1 MVNGRKR
8 ISRRR
13 FCQNSLAA
21 IAAAE
26 MPFAGS
32 TGTLFGRE
40 PLKGKPNILFIF
52 SDQQRWDSVECYGS
66 PLFKGLTPN
75 LDKLADEGVRFEHA
89 FTCQPVCGPTRAVL
103 QTGKYA
109 TEIGCFR
116 NNIALPENE
125 TTLAHRLSNAGY
137 EVGYLGKW
145 HLASS
150 SGGPEKNFHTRP
162 VPPRLRGGYKDFWL
176 ASDVLEFTSHGYGG
190 HMFDDKGQ
198 KREYDQ
204 SRYRVDAQTDWA
216 LEYLRRQKND
226 KPFFLFLSYI
236 EPHHQNDRNHFE
248 GPHGSKERFK
258 DYAVPGDLQG
268 TKGDWREEMPDYL
281 GCINSLD
288 RNVGRI
294 RDELEKLGLAQNTLI
309 VYTSDHGCHFC
320 TRNGEYK
327 RSCHESSIR
336 IPLIVHGPG
345 FRGGKTVK
353 KLVNLLDVHATVLAA
368 GQVQLPASCRGRAL
382 QELVSGKVD
391 DWPEDT
397 FVQISESQVGRA
409 LRTHKWKYAVRAPGK
424 NGARDSHSDLYVE
437 DFLYDLENDP
447 HERQNLVSDP
457 AFNNLRAELA
467 QRLIKRMI
475 KIGEQRPIIKGAV
488 LAFSGLYI
496 DGLLCS
502 AYSSGY
508 YGGY

>member
-1 MVNGRKR
+1 M
-8 ISRRR
+8 
-13 FCQNSLAA
+13 AA
-21 IAAAE
+21 TDVA
-26 MPFAGS
+26 F
-32 TGTLFGRE
+32 TGFPRTLFAEE
-40 PLKGKPNILFIF
+40 PVKAKPNILFIF

-75 LDKLADEGVRFEHA
+75 LDQLAGEGVRFEHA

-109 TEIGCFR
+109 TEVGCFR

-125 TTLAHRLSNAGY
+125 ITLAHRLSNAGY

-150 SGGPEKNFHTRP
+150 AGGVEKNFRARA

-190 HMFDDKGQ
+190 HMFDDKGN
-198 KREYDQ
+198 KREYDK

-216 LEYLRRQKND
+216 LEYLRERKND

-258 DYAVPGDLQG
+258 DYAVPGDLQE
-268 TKGDWREEMPDYL
+268 TKGDWRQEMADYL
-281 GCINSLD
+281 GCIHSLD

-294 RDELEKLGLAQNTLI
+294 RNELKKMGLAENTLI
-309 VYTSDHGCHFC
+309 VYTTDHGCHFR
-320 TRNGEYK
+320 TRNSEYK

-336 IPLIVHGPG
+336 IPLIIHGPG
-345 FRGGKTVK
+345 FRGEKDKTVK
-353 KLVNLLDVHATVLAA
+353 ELVNLLDVHATVLAA
-368 GQVQLPASCRGRAL
+368 AQVQLPRSCRGRPL
-382 QELVSGKVD
+382 QELVAGKMH

-409 LRTHKWKYAVRAPGK
+409 LRTRKWKYSVRAPEKHG
-424 NGARDSHSDLYVE
+424 GRDSASDLYVE

-447 HERQNLVSDP
+447 YERSNLVSDP
-457 AFNNLRAELA
+457 AYQHIRAKLA
-467 QRLIKRMI
+467 ARLIERMI
-475 KIGEQRPIIKGAV
+475 GIGERMPSIRGVMRTACCP
-488 LAFSGLYI
+488 L
-496 DGLLCS
+496 
-502 AYSSGY
+502 
-508 YGGY
+508 

>member
-1 MVNGRKR
+1 MVYESKQ

-13 FCQNSLAA
+13 FCQNSVGAMGASKLAFTGLPSA
-21 IAAAE
+21 LLAE
-26 MPFAGS
+26 APAK
-32 TGTLFGRE
+32 E
-40 PLKGKPNILFIF
+40 KPNILFIF

-66 PLFKGLTPN
+66 PLFKRLTPN
-75 LDKLADEGVRFEHA
+75 LDQMAHEGLRFEHA

-109 TEIGCFR
+109 TEVGCYR

-125 TTLAHRLSNAGY
+125 LTLAHRLSNAGY

-150 SGGPEKNFHTRP
+150 AGGAEKNFRTRA

-176 ASDVLEFTSHGYGG
+176 ASDILEFTSHGYGG
-190 HMFDDKGQ
+190 HMFDDKGN
-198 KREYDQ
+198 KREYDE

-216 LEYLRRQKND
+216 LEYLRERKSN

-258 DYAVPGDLQG
+258 NYTVPGDLQD

-281 GCINSLD
+281 GCIHSLD

-294 RDELEKLGLAQNTLI
+294 RKALKKLGLAENTLI
-309 VYTSDHGCHFC
+309 VYTTDHGCHFR

-336 IPLIVHGPG
+336 IPLIIHGPG
-345 FRGGKTVK
+345 FHGQRGKPVK
-353 KLVNLLDVHATVLAA
+353 ALVNLLDVHATVLAA
-368 GQVQLPASCRGRAL
+368 AQVPLPQTCRGRPL
-382 QELVSGKVD
+382 QELATGKAP
-391 DWPEDT
+391 DWPEDS

-409 LRTHKWKYAVRAPGK
+409 LRTHKWKYSVRAPGK
-424 NGARDSHSDLYVE
+424 HGTRDSASDVYVE
-437 DFLYDLENDP
+437 DFLYDLEKDP
-447 HERQNLVSDP
+447 HERNNLVKDP
-457 AFNNLRAELA
+457 AYKAVRAKLA
-467 QRLIKRMI
+467 ARLTERMVE
-475 KIGEQRPIIKGAV
+475 IGEQRPAIRGV
-488 LAFSGLYI
+488 S
-496 DGLLCS
+496 
-502 AYSSGY
+502 
-508 YGGY
+508 

>member
-1 MVNGRKR
+1 M
-8 ISRRR
+8 
-13 FCQNSLAA
+13 
-21 IAAAE
+21 AAADL
-26 MPFAGS
+26 PFTGLAG
-32 TGTLFGRE
+32 TVFGRE
-40 PLKGKPNILFIF
+40 ASKEKPNILFIF
-52 SDQQRWDSVECYGS
+52 SDQHRWDSVECYGS

-75 LDKLADEGVRFEHA
+75 LDLLAQEGVRFEHA

-109 TEIGCFR
+109 TEVGCFR

-125 TTLAHRLSNAGY
+125 MTLAHRLSNAGY

-150 SGGPEKNFHTRP
+150 SGGPEKNFRARP

-190 HMFDDKGQ
+190 HMFDGKGQ

-216 LEYLRRQKND
+216 LEYLRQRKND

-236 EPHHQNDRNHFE
+236 EPHHQNDHNHFE

-294 RDELEKLGLAQNTLI
+294 RDELTKLGLARNTLI

-336 IPLIVHGPG
+336 VPLIVHGPG
-345 FRGGKTVK
+345 FRSEKEKTVK
-353 KLVNLLDVHATVLAA
+353 ELVNLLDVHATVLNAA
-368 GQVQLPASCRGRAL
+368 QVRLPRSCRGRPL
-382 QELVSGKVD
+382 QELVAGKMP
-391 DWPEDT
+391 DWPKDT

-409 LRTHKWKYAVRAPGK
+409 LRTHKWKYSVQAPGK
-424 NGARDSHSDLYVE
+424 HGGRDSASDVYVE

-447 HERQNLVSDP
+447 YERNNLVRDP
-457 AFNNLRAELA
+457 AYRTIRAELA
-467 QRLIKRMI
+467 ARLIERMVE
-475 KIGEQRPIIKGAV
+475 IGERAPSIRV
-488 LAFSGLYI
+488 TV
-496 DGLLCS
+496 
-502 AYSSGY
+502 
-508 YGGY
+508 